1 VEIEKFSLTLFAKVG
16 RYNLCIL
23 TLSNF
28 YQVQSVGFLYH
39 VGCEYIICK
48 SANQVFQLAIYERRK
63 RKEEEEENMR
73 LMPFFT

>member
-1 VEIEKFSLTLFAKVG
+1 
-16 RYNLCIL
+16 LCIL

-48 SANQVFQLAIYERRK
+48 SANQVF
-63 RKEEEEENMR
+63 
-73 LMPFFT
+73 

>member
-48 SANQVFQLAIYERRK
+48 SANQVFQLAIYERSWK
-63 RKEEEEENMR
+63 KKKKKSKKE
-73 LMPFFT
+73 